1 MSFWAAAGLTIFIL
15 ILFAGIFLNFVD
27 LPGTVVIFFDV
38 VLYAI
43 LTGFQQVG
51 WQIIVLLLIGAV
63 VAESLEFF
71 WTIRETPPQE
81 HRPLKSLKATIIGAV
96 TGAFLLTPFWAAPGA
111 FAGFLLGGLAGIL
124 MMEIIR
130 HCEAKIHH
138 WTLSSV
144 IFNTIGK
151 NAVKGFISLFMIAFS
166 LSNIYS

>member
-1 MSFWAAAGLTIFIL
+1 MGFTIFLL
-15 ILFAGIFLNFVD
+15 ILFAGVFLNFVD

-51 WQIIVLLLIGAV
+51 WQIISLLLICAV
-63 VAESLEFF
+63 IAESIEFF
-71 WTIRETPPQE
+71 WIIRETPPQK
-81 HRPLKSLKATIIGAV
+81 HRPLKSLKAVVIGAI
-96 TGAFLLTPFWAAPGA
+96 TGAFLLTPFWGEPGA

-130 HCEAKIHH
+130 HYEAKIHH
-138 WTLSSV
+138 RTLGSV
-144 IFNTIGK
+144 LFNTLGK